1 MFIAESV
8 SDSAGDYAG
17 ALSGFDVGVT
27 VTDHQRIGRGNLKL
41 FQHRVQQRR
50 MGLFFGT
57 AIAPQNRIEALFHTQ
72 TAQHRDCEAMQLV
85 RHNNVAFIGE
95 MVEHVF
101 NVRVENSF
109 VEQVLFI
116 MF

>member
-1 MFIAESV
+1 M
-8 SDSAGDYAG
+8 
-17 ALSGFDVGVT
+17 T
-27 VTDHQRIGRGNLKL
+27 VTDHQRIGRSNLKS

-57 AIAPQNRIEALFHTQ
+57 AIAPQNRIEALFHTE
-72 TAQHRDCEAMQLV
+72 TAQHRDCEAVQFI
-85 RHNNVAFIGE
+85 RHHHVPFIGE

-101 NVRVENSF
+101 NVRVEDGF
-109 VEQVLFI
+109 VEQVFFI